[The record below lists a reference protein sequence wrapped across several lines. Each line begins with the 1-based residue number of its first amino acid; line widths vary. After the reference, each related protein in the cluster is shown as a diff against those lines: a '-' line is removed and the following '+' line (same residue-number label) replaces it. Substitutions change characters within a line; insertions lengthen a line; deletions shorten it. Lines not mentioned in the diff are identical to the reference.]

1 MFFRESNPRRFRPNF
16 GIYGLEDSLFIPD
29 GIFIYCPLSNSQ
41 LTTFRPVDT
50 VNGTFIYC
58 TISTAELTTFRS
70 VDTVNGTFVYCA
82 FDLTNSGFDRNP

>member
-29 GIFIYCPLSNSQ
+29 GTFIYCPLSNSQ
-41 LTTFRPVDT
+41 LIIFRP
-50 VNGTFIYC
+50 
-58 TISTAELTTFRS
+58 

-82 FDLTNSGFDRNP
+82 FDLTNSGFNRTP